1 MKKKKKQPVTHMFI
15 FFSFIA
21 APSAPPKLSE
31 DVTNT
36 TLHGQYRDVILHWKV
51 RVTNTWIFLHYVF
64 TC

>member
-1 MKKKKKQPVTHMFI
+1 MEKKKSSLLLTC